1 MDLLSESESIA
12 RKLERYYTKAIR
24 DIDKSI
30 KALYGRFEAEN
41 NIDYNKAFTLL
52 KGNEYTNWRMTM
64 EEYLDRIKVTGDQAL
79 LLELNTLTMRARINR
94 LEALQTEI
102 MAHSAI
108 IAEQEEKVVGDF
120 LREGFSNSYYKGMY
134 DEYIAGTPET
144 IALMKNNK
152 VRLSSNAINK
162 VLTLPWSGGNYS
174 SNIWKNSYFIAK
186 KAQSLVARN
195 IVSGRSI
202 DQITN
207 DFAKLYG
214 GQYRSNIRRLVRTET
229 AYVKSQADVEVYKKL
244 DIEEYEILVTL
255 DNRTSSICREKD
267 GKHYPIDD
275 IKVGVNYPPFHSNCR
290 TTTIRYK
297 KDKKSKTRLAKDKAG
312 KNIKVPLNMK
322 YKDWKKRIENPEKG
336 TFKN

>member
-152 VRLSSNAINK
+152 VRLSSNVINK

-186 KAQSLVARN
+186 KAQALVARN

-297 KDKKSKTRLAKDKAG
+297 KDKKGKTRLAKDKDG

-322 YKDWKKRIENPEKG
+322 YKDWKKWIENSEKG
-336 TFKN
+336 AFKN